1 DCRDCGR
8 EARPRTHTVVRCRR
22 RPVHA
27 DPYAPNGQCGQPI
40 SGGIVDAA
48 TVGLELERS
57 ACARKRLEKLPA
69 MGYSERLAAAER
81 NIRNAE
87 AIDLARDRQR
97 FVARRFIGPRLV
109 GSGFFATGDA
119 TRIAAIGQLPGD
131 KKGRAVLLDRTP
143 PAAPWS

>member
-1 DCRDCGR
+1 
-8 EARPRTHTVVRCRR
+8 
-22 RPVHA
+22 
-27 DPYAPNGQCGQPI
+27 
-40 SGGIVDAA
+40 A

-131 KKGRAVLLDRTP
+131 KKRRAVLLDRTSLRRRGQRWTHWWRVSVLRGSDP
-143 PAAPWS
+143 RSSTNRPTRAGRFSQS